1 MYLSRL
7 ILNPRSAQVRRD
19 IANCVQ
25 LHRTI
30 LSTFPQV
37 DKRKEMKTR
46 EAFEILYRL
55 DWYRRTGT
63 HIVLVQSKEQPDWS
77 SLPKNYLLNID
88 SGIQNPE
95 TKNIEH
101 FMDSIEAGS
110 IYRFRLRA
118 NPTRKI
124 STTNKNDLL
133 AGAVKSNGMRVSIR
147 DDKLLMEWMNRKA
160 NDGGFILISMKTVPD
175 LPDVLISPSE
185 IQKCSRNI
193 GKKNLGEENDNPP
206 RKGIALTFDAV
217 IFEGKL
223 RVSDKAKFT
232 ETVKKGIGSGKGF
245 GFGLL
250 SIAPIP

>member
-7 ILNPRSAQVRRD
+7 ILNPQSIQVRRD

-30 LSTFPQV
+30 LSAFPQA
-37 DKRKEMKTR
+37 DKKKEMKAR
-46 EAFEILYRL
+46 ESFGILYRL

-63 HIVLVQSKEQPDWS
+63 YIVLVQSKEHPDWS
-77 SLPKNYLLNID
+77 SLPKNYLLNIN

-101 FMDSIEAGS
+101 FMNSIEAGL

-124 STTNKNDLL
+124 STISKKDLL
-133 AGAVKSNGMRVSIR
+133 AGAVKSNGMRVPIR

-160 NDGGFILISMKTVPD
+160 NDGGFTLISMKTVPN

-185 IQKCSRNI
+185 TQKCPRNI
-193 GKKNLGEENDNPP
+193 GKQNLGEEPDNTR
-206 RKGIALTFDAV
+206 RKGTALTFETV

-223 RVSDKAKFT
+223 QVSDKAKFT
-232 ETVKKGIGSGKGF
+232 ETLQKGVGSGKGY

>member
-19 IANCVQ
+19 ITNCIQ
-25 LHRTI
+25 LHRTL
-30 LSTFPQV
+30 LSNFPQV
-37 DKRKEMKTR
+37 DKKKEMKAR
-46 EAFEILYRL
+46 EAFGILYRL
-55 DWYRRTGT
+55 DWHRRTGT
-63 HIVLVQSKEQPDWS
+63 YIVLVQSKEHPDWS
-77 SLPKNYLLNID
+77 SLPQNYLLNINN
-88 SGIQNPE
+88 GIQNPE
-95 TKNIEH
+95 TKNIEN
-101 FMDSIEAGS
+101 FINSIEAGL

-124 STTNKNDLL
+124 STTSKNDLL
-133 AGAVKSNGMRVSIR
+133 AGAVKSNGMRVPIR

-160 NDGGFILISMKTVPD
+160 NDGGFTLISMKTVPD

-185 IQKCSRNI
+185 TQKCSRNI
-193 GKKNLGEENDNPP
+193 GKKDLGEETDNI
-206 RKGIALTFDAV
+206 RKNGTALTFETV

-223 RVSDKAKFT
+223 RVSDKAKFI
-232 ETVKKGIGSGKGF
+232 ETLKKGIGSGKGY